1 MGLWIALTVIGVVIY
16 FGTSA
21 VAASKHAGTDRGRA
35 GAPPEPG
42 TGDVSSGAS
51 GLALLGGL
59 IAIIGIIGIVVSALS

>member
-1 MGLWIALTVIGVVIY
+1 MGLWIALTVIGAVIY

-21 VAASKHAGTDRGRA
+21 LAASNYSRTGRGRA

-42 TGDVSSGAS
+42 TGDVSPSAS

-59 IAIIGIIGIVVSALS
+59 IAVIGIIGIVISALS